1 MDHLRPLG
9 LLALTGPGPVR
20 GAPGAPVMKN
30 PEAAPRSPG
39 FPSSPAPRFPPGA
52 TPSRQ
57 KRDPRPALPS
67 RPAIFFFTFPLISF
81 II

>member
-1 MDHLRPLG
+1 MDQLRPLG
-9 LLALTGPGPVR
+9 PLALSEPGPVR
-20 GAPGAPVMKN
+20 GAPVMKN

-39 FPSSPAPRFPPGA
+39 FPGSPAPPVPFGGPLLPGK
-52 TPSRQ
+52 

-67 RPAIFFFTFPLISF
+67 RPAIFFFTFPPISF